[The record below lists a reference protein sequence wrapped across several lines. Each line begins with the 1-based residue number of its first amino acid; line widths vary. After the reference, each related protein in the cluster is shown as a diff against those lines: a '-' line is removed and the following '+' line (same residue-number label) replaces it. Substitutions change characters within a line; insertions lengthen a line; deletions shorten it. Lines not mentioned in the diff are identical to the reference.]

1 MKNLKVKLSV
11 LTLFFASLF
20 MISCG
25 SEAEDKKEQTKEIF
39 KDTLNNEEIPLDKDE
54 TNVNEKD
61 ETNEIKVE
69 ILNENLEKD
78 KWYKFKIKESD
89 IFYVYILVEDFTLLS
104 TNENSKKPYN
114 NKYATIE
121 YNKMFHYYPSTGVS
135 YLTLAAT
142 TYDVSYLPEYTLGF
156 KQYTE
161 CINNGFIEDSELF
174 DLQATNEEVTSD
186 LLWDNQS
193 RGAFIIDSNGEI
205 YDPYPAGS
213 YMIND
218 AGLIEEF

>member
-1 MKNLKVKLSV
+1 MKKVKIKLSV
-11 LTLFFASLF
+11 LTLFFVSLF

-25 SEAEDKKEQTKEIF
+25 SEAEVKKEQKKDEIIN
-39 KDTLNNEEIPLDKDE
+39 DTLNNEEVPLVKDE
-54 TNVNEKD
+54 NNIKEKD
-61 ETNEIKVE
+61 EIKLEIS
-69 ILNENLEKD
+69 NENLEKG

-156 KQYTE
+156 KQYME

-174 DLQATNEEVTSD
+174 DLQATKEEVTSD